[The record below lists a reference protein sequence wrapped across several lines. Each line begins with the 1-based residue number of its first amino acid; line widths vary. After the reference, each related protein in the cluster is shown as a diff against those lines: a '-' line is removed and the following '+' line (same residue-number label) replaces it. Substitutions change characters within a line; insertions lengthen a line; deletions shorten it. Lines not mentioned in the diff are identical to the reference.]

1 MQPCLTRLDQSAG
14 RLPGTHTVGRGS
26 AVLLRLRNDII
37 RNYVAFGLSVLVM
50 LAGVGIA
57 FATGRLTLHGPKE
70 VAGVTTQVITIYLI
84 FWVISCFAQVTL
96 THLVCTRVPEEAL
109 RDEARRLREGPRP
122 WERWLGVMGPVGASS
137 LTSMVAV
144 VFALLLARLQRVS
157 DAASPALLGTAAV
170 VGAWVIVV
178 QSFAVEYHR
187 MWLVGDSMRFEH
199 DERPQFDD
207 FLTTSVHIATMLTC
221 DVRFGTRHARR
232 IVRAQSVLALLF
244 NTVVLAMVVTIILN

>member
-1 MQPCLTRLDQSAG
+1 M
-14 RLPGTHTVGRGS
+14 
-26 AVLLRLRNDII
+26 LLRFRNDIV
-37 RNYVAFGLSVLVM
+37 RNYVAFGLSALVVV
-50 LAGVGIA
+50 AGVGIA
-57 FATGRLTLHGPKE
+57 LATGHLTLHGPTE
-70 VAGVTTQVITIYLI
+70 VAGMTTQLVAIYLV
-84 FWVISCFAQVTL
+84 FWIINCFAQVTL

-109 RDEARRLREGPRP
+109 RDEARRVREGLRP
-122 WERWLGVMGPVGASS
+122 WERWLGAMGPVGASS

-157 DAASPALLGTAAV
+157 DSASLVLLGTAAV
-170 VGAWVIVV
+170 VAAWVIVV

-187 MWLVGDSMRFEH
+187 MWLVGDPMQFEH

-221 DVRFGTRHARR
+221 DVRFGGRRGRR

-244 NTVVLAMVVTIILN
+244 NTVVLAMVVTIILS